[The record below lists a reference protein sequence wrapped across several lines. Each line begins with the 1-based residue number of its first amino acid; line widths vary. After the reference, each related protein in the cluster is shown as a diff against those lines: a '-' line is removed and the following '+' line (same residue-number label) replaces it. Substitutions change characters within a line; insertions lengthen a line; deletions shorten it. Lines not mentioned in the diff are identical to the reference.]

1 MQRYVLRRL
10 VNSVIVLIS
19 MTLFVFVLLR
29 MAPGSPI
36 SYLIGEMTTA
46 EEIAALERQLG
57 FDQPYYLQYW
67 NFLSGLLAGDFG
79 TSIIYK
85 SPAFE
90 LVLERLPA
98 TIELTF
104 CATVL
109 STAVAIPL
117 GILVALRQNT
127 WIDYGGS
134 VAGVLGVSIPNF
146 WLGFMLILLFSVTL
160 GWTATSGRGGPLLMA
175 FGEAVSGDTAALR
188 TALRHIALPALTLS
202 SFQLAF
208 LMRMTRS
215 SILEELGQNYIRA
228 ARARGLPRSIV
239 IGKHALRNA
248 LLPILTVLGLE
259 IGSLLGGAVVTEAV
273 FSWPG
278 VGHLIYESVSGRD
291 YPLAQ
296 AGILVIAA
304 AVVVVT
310 FAVDLLYGVVD
321 PRIRY
326 R

>member
-1 MQRYVLRRL
+1 MRSYLLRRIG
-10 VNSVIVLIS
+10 NSAIALLS

-29 MAPGSPI
+29 MAPGSPV

-46 EEIAALERQLG
+46 EEIAELERQLG
-57 FDQPYYLQYW
+57 FDQPYYVQYW
-67 NFLSGLLAGDFG
+67 DFLSGLLTGDFG
-79 TSIIYK
+79 QSVIYK
-85 SPAFE
+85 TSAFD
-90 LVLERLPA
+90 LVIGRLPA
-98 TIELTF
+98 TIELTLM
-104 CATVL
+104 ATL
-109 STAVAIPL
+109 ISTIVAIPL

-127 WIDYGGS
+127 WVDYTGS
-134 VAGVLGVSIPNF
+134 VGGVLGVSVPNF
-146 WLGFMLILLFSVTL
+146 WLGFMLILVFSVML
-160 GWTATSGRGGPLLMA
+160 GWTATSGRGGPIVLGIASAL
-175 FGEAVSGDTAALR
+175 GGDTAPLVR
-188 TALRHIALPALTLS
+188 SVRHLALPALTLS

-208 LMRMTRS
+208 MMRMTRS

-228 ARARGLPRSIV
+228 ARARGLPRSLV

-248 LLPILTVLGLE
+248 MLPILTVLGLE
-259 IGSLLGGAVVTEAV
+259 IGSLLGGAVVVEAV

-304 AVVVVT
+304 SVILVTLVV
-310 FAVDLLYGVVD
+310 DMLYGVVD